1 MPRLDPSAPL
11 VLDVREL
18 GRRAG
23 AMITVQRTAPAP
35 SDLGTVVISV
45 PEGTDIELDLQLE
58 SVIEGVY
65 VTGTATV
72 RAVGEC
78 SRCLD
83 PMVSEDVVGLQELYR
98 YPNDDHRSGDDDDE
112 LPELEDDLLDLEPTL
127 RDAVVLALPLAP
139 LCRDDCPGLCSECGV
154 RLAEEPEHAHDQF
167 DPRWAALGQLTE
179 TDDLPGDAG
188 DERPREEG

>member
-1 MPRLDPSAPL
+1 MSSLDPRAPL
-11 VLDVREL
+11 VLDIREL

-23 AMITVQRTAPAP
+23 AMQKVQRTVPAPAE
-35 SDLGTVVISV
+35 LGTALIGI
-45 PEGTDIELDLQLE
+45 PEGSDIDLELQLE

-72 RAVGEC
+72 RQVGEC

-98 YPNDDHRSGDDDDE
+98 YPSDDLRDSDDE
-112 LPELEDDLLDLEPTL
+112 LPELEGDLLDLEPTL

-139 LCRDDCPGLCSECGV
+139 VCRDDCPGLCPRCGF
-154 RLAEEPEHAHDQF
+154 RLADDEQHGHDEI
-167 DPRWAALGQLTE
+167 DPRWAALQQLAAE
-179 TDDLPGDAG
+179 END
-188 DERPREEG
+188 DERDEG